1 MPPAV
6 FNLSALKVYS
16 ISGHKYQS
24 FMKGYFNCF
33 HLEVILCEIMLD
45 FEELDICFHNQC
57 GVRAC

>member
-1 MPPAV
+1 
-6 FNLSALKVYS
+6 
-16 ISGHKYQS
+16 
-24 FMKGYFNCF
+24 MKGYFNCF